1 MLKKMSG
8 LLAVML
14 CTVTLVGCSPA
25 WWQTASENPAMVAS
39 SLSVQV
45 HTFLGSAEIV
55 YAAVSALL
63 PADKKAEID
72 AQYQKATVAVNHAL
86 TALEDAAQVA
96 QETHADKPNL
106 AKEVSGVLA
115 AVQELSALVDLFKSS
130 AAPKVGGVTPR
141 VDLTG
146 AFADLDQQ
154 KKLIARHGH

>member
-8 LLAVML
+8 FLAVVF
-14 CTVTLVGCSPA
+14 CITTIAGCSPA
-25 WWQTASENPAMVAS
+25 WWQAASDNPAMVAS

-55 YAAVSALL
+55 YAAASALL
-63 PADKKAEID
+63 PADKKAEVD
-72 AQYQKATVAVNHAL
+72 AQYQKATLAVNHAL

-115 AVQELSALVDLFKSS
+115 AVQELSTIVDLFKSI